1 MRRLARGASFSR
13 GQAWPVTTSSNPPGG
28 GSSSPRGAFSPA
40 LPTCGLL
47 ESLRAKCVRP
57 RTILTALL
65 VVALAAPACRPRDKV
80 RLEPTEENLSLMSE
94 VHTADP
100 AGAQQLIRGFHPVEQ
115 NSWRWTQG
123 KFAVLL
129 KPPPTAAKNG
139 AHVYLN
145 VTVPEP
151 VAQKLGSVTLTALL
165 NGTTL
170 GSATWTQAGE
180 YTFTSE
186 VPASSIGTEPVT
198 FDFVLDRFLAAG
210 AVDSR
215 ELGVIVSRVG
225 LRSR

>member
-1 MRRLARGASFSR
+1 MRRLDRGPNSRLRRASARSCTA
-13 GQAWPVTTSSNPPGG
+13 
-28 GSSSPRGAFSPA
+28 
-40 LPTCGLL
+40 
-47 ESLRAKCVRP
+47 
-57 RTILTALL
+57 LTALL
-65 VVALAAPACRPRDKV
+65 LLALALPACRPREKV
-80 RLEPTEENLSLMSE
+80 RPEPTEENLNLLSE

-129 KPPPTAAKNG
+129 KPPATAAEKG
-139 AHVYLN
+139 AQVYVN
-145 VTVPEP
+145 VTVPDP

-165 NGTTL
+165 NGTKL

-180 YTFTSE
+180 YVFTAD
-186 VPASSIGTEPVT
+186 VPASSLGTEPVT
-198 FDFVLDRFLAAG
+198 FDFMLDRFLSAG

>member
-1 MRRLARGASFSR
+1 
-13 GQAWPVTTSSNPPGG
+13 
-28 GSSSPRGAFSPA
+28 
-40 LPTCGLL
+40 
-47 ESLRAKCVRP
+47 
-57 RTILTALL
+57 
-65 VVALAAPACRPRDKV
+65 
-80 RLEPTEENLSLMSE
+80 MSE

-129 KPPPTAAKNG
+129 KPPATAAEKG
-139 AHVYLN
+139 AQVYVN
-145 VTVPEP
+145 VTVPDP

-165 NGTTL
+165 NGTKL

-180 YTFTSE
+180 YVFTAD
-186 VPASSIGTEPVT
+186 VPASSLGTEPVT